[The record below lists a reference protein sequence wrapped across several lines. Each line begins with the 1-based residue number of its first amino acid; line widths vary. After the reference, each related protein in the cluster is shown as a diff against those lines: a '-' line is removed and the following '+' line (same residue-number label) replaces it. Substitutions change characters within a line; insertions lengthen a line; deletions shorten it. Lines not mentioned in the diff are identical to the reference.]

1 MEIERGSSTYSIIL
15 KKCIFVQSPLYLRLF
30 LSDFQINRQLNL
42 LTHHLDYV
50 IPVAKNVILNIKT

>member
-1 MEIERGSSTYSIIL
+1 MEIERGFSTYSIIL

>member
-1 MEIERGSSTYSIIL
+1 MEIERGFSTYNIIL